1 MSRQGSPFRVG
12 GDLGFVVVAAWAGT
26 GSWGLQSYPW
36 LPQGADR
43 AVRSCRGL
51 GGLDEVAGMG

>member
-1 MSRQGSPFRVG
+1 MSKKGSLLRAG
-12 GDLGFVVVAAWAGT
+12 RDLGFDGAAAWALT

-51 GGLDEVAGMG
+51 GGD